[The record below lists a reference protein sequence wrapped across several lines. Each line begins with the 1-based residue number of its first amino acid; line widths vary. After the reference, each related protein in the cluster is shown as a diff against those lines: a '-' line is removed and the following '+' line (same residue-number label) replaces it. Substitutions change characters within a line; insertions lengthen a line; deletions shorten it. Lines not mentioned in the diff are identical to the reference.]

1 MARPGKL
8 GLLKEAQMEGE
19 GIYMDLP
26 PSMQDEMR
34 RVLAQEFKFTDRA
47 DVTANALFKLGKL
60 LSKHGG
66 RLSRAASRIRVQF
79 RNAEDRQTEK
89 VSAQKESDSRK
100 RDRSTKTVS
109 SSSSSSIGRAFY
121 NKNGSLWQDGSASDL
136 CGVWASVN
144 QLQHACI
151 RLQ

>member
-8 GLLKEAQMEGE
+8 GLLKEGAQMEGE
-19 GIYMDLP
+19 GIYYMGLP

-79 RNAEDRQTEK
+79 
-89 VSAQKESDSRK
+89 
-100 RDRSTKTVS
+100 
-109 SSSSSSIGRAFY
+109 I
-121 NKNGSLWQDGSASDL
+121 
-136 CGVWASVN
+136 
-144 QLQHACI
+144 HACPSNN
-151 RLQ
+151 